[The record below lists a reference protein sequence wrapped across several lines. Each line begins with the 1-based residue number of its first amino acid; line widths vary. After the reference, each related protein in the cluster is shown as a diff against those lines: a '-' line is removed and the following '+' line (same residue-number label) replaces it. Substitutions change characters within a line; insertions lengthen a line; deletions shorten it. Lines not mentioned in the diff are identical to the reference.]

1 MIVLLMGQQMSLAR
15 LASDDFSASGLRETL
30 TGPLMCFEFHQEIPL
45 VDGLLRHRSTF
56 WRDNHD

>member
-1 MIVLLMGQQMSLAR
+1 MPLAR
-15 LASDDFSASGLRETL
+15 LASDDLSASGLRETL